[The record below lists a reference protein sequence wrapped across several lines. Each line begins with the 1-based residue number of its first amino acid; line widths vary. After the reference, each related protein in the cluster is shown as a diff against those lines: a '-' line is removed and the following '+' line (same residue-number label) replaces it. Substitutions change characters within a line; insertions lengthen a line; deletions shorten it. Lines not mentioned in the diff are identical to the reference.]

1 MKMREGKISEREVRS
16 TLEKHAQSLG
26 VSRIPHEN
34 PIALLKHIC
43 ENGRNREGTNSKT
56 YTGPA
61 LEVFSKYCV
70 QTALNAAGIETAE
83 MNDNYIEDQLGELDS
98 LRLDLHVHYDG
109 KIILAQE
116 CRAWMDKPFCT
127 TKYQVIG
134 DFVFLPH
141 SRSVL
146 SKNVV
151 FPITTFCCDT
161 SEKTIR
167 TREKFLDMVLE
178 NSKMSQKNAWGCRRV
193 SIFKFSTGKSRSN
206 GGYFKGVDEREV
218 KRYMEFLINH
228 FKHFKEEI

>member
-16 TLEKHAQSLG
+16 TLEEHAQSLG

-43 ENGRNREGTNSKT
+43 ENGRDREGTNLKN

-61 LEVFSKYCV
+61 LEVFSKHCV
-70 QTALNAAGIETAE
+70 QSALSIAGIENAE
-83 MNDNYIEDQLGELDS
+83 MNNKYITDQFGELDR
-98 LRLDLHVHYDG
+98 LRLDLHVHYNE

-141 SRSVL
+141 GRSVI
-146 SKNVV
+146 SDDVV

-161 SEKTIR
+161 SEKTIK

-178 NSKMSQKNAWGCRRV
+178 NSKMSQENSWGSRRV
-193 SIFKFSTGKSRSN
+193 AIFKFSTSTRGKD
-206 GGYFKGVDEREV
+206 GYFAGVDEREV